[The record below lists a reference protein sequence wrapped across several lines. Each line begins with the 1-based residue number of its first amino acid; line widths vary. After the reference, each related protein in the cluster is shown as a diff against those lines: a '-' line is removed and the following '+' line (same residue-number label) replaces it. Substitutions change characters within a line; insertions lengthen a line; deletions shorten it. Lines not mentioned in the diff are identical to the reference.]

1 MRERMPHLTSR
12 EMYRSGMNI
21 GRDLIGANCQTLIL
35 AFTGSM
41 LTTLMV
47 VIAYGYQFNQLL
59 NADFI
64 VIQILDGLTAAIA
77 VVLTVP
83 FSAALTALA
92 VKQKPPLRIGDE

>member
-1 MRERMPHLTSR
+1 MNRTARLLLQNASMYPPLPDSRQGGLRMRERMPHLTSR

-47 VIAYGYQFNQLL
+47 VIA
-59 NADFI
+59 
-64 VIQILDGLTAAIA
+64 

>member
-1 MRERMPHLTSR
+1 MLLQNAPMYPPLPDSRQGGLRMRERMPHLTSR

-47 VIAYGYQFNQLL
+47 V
-59 NADFI
+59 
-64 VIQILDGLTAAIA
+64 
-77 VVLTVP
+77 LTVP